1 MIRTTPW
8 SAWSIRSK
16 SSVSIMMSISRLC
29 ESLWSLSGLKLTSRF
44 PVPRSG
50 GFGYRPPHLT
60 NRPMI
65 KKITSSAATFAAL
78 SSLGDVFTFSLPNP
92 LEDIAKDIK
101 ERHVNV
107 KPQLIW
113 GLRKKFTAAQVSLA
127 VYKQGVC

>member
-1 MIRTTPW
+1 LDDKGT
-8 SAWSIRSK
+8 
-16 SSVSIMMSISRLC
+16 
-29 ESLWSLSGLKLTSRF
+29 GLIFSF
-44 PVPRSG
+44 PVPRNG

-78 SSLGDVFTFSLPNP
+78 SSLGDVFTFQLPNP
-92 LEDIAKDIK
+92 LEDIAKDLK

-113 GLRKKFTAAQVSLA
+113 GLRKKFTAAQVGHAASRALSF
-127 VYKQGVC
+127 G